1 MNWRLANLIRRRTV
15 YNEIHRTHS
24 LFWHFCRSSQIRN
37 AVKYNLEGDKAL
49 ANIFIGVAAM
59 TGLLFVVDYA
69 RKRRLRIAWWQW
81 VLTILGFVYAIFV
94 LEVIVSFLAEGTVK
108 GAVVMGV
115 ILGFIAVVWGV
126 LLGRFVFTRG
136 AE

>member
-1 MNWRLANLIRRRTV
+1 M
-15 YNEIHRTHS
+15 
-24 LFWHFCRSSQIRN
+24 
-37 AVKYNLEGDKAL
+37 